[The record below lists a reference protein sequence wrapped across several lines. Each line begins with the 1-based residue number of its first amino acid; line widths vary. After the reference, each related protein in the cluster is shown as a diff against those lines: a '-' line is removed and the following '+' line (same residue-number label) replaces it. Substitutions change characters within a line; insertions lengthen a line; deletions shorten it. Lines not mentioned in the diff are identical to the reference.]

1 MADTEWKVRSDEL
14 RRDLRALLDSVEH
27 EQAHVIVQRYDRP
40 MAALVPIG
48 WHSAAVAAFALI
60 DQALEDMDAG
70 LEWQSVMAALREA
83 RRKAGLAPQDPRVV
97 DHIDG
102 NPRNNDPANLR
113 IMDPKENGR

>member
-1 MADTEWKVRSDEL
+1 MDSYGANEARLKMRDILTAVERGEHVELKRYDTPSG
-14 RRDLRALLDSVEH
+14 
-27 EQAHVIVQRYDRP
+27 VIVP
-40 MAALVPIG
+40 VV
-48 WHSAAVAAFALI
+48 WHAAAVATFALI

-70 LEWQSVMAALREA
+70 QEWQSVMAALREA

-113 IMDPKENGR
+113 IMDPKENDR